1 MVLHRFQPLHQMA
14 TSNAYDLTLQ
24 EANTLSFVHPILMVS
39 PSVFRNLGQYEL
51 PFNQTMVTVRV
62 QPLHTMASYIPHD
75 SFLQEAIS
83 FLPLF
88 SILKNMY
95 NHGRDVTRASH
106 TSRLYPGLYAVIKT
120 MPRMWIQIFCVRVLY
135 SMGSRGFFGQL

>member
-14 TSNAYDLTLQ
+14 TSNAHDLTLQ

-39 PSVFRNLGQYEL
+39 PSVFRNLGQYAF

-62 QPLHTMASYIPHD
+62 QSLHAMASHIPHD

-83 FLPLF
+83 ILPLF
-88 SILKNMY
+88 SILKKICINP
-95 NHGRDVTRASH
+95 GRDVTRTSH
-106 TSRLYPGLYAVIKT
+106 TSRLYPGLYAVIKNYAKNVDST
-120 MPRMWIQIFCVRVLY
+120 LVCVCSLFHGVT
-135 SMGSRGFFGQL
+135 